1 MDYIFEFLSQENIFS
16 IIVGIIIT
24 FFNLI
29 YIKLRTSK
37 SKAEKELIKASK
49 EIGNLLPNDYLIKIG
64 STYYTLDEVK
74 FVLKSDVSIDDFV
87 LSNQLKEVNNYVK
100 KNDE

>member
-64 STYYTLDEVK
+64 ATYYTLDEVE

-87 LSNQLKEVNNYVK
+87 ASNQLKEVNHYDK
-100 KNDE
+100 KENE